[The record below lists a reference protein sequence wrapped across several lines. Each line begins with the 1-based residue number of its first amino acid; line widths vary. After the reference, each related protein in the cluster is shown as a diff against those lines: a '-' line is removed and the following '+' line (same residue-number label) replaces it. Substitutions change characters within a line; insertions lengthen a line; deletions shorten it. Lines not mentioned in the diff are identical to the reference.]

1 MTGMDWILCKV
12 LWILHLSM
20 KIEAENTVLLAEFY
34 EITAW
39 GIHFWGYM
47 YISVSV
53 YERERE
59 RGTTQ
64 VFWGR
69 QAICLLDSQRSSR
82 VRTHLSGPLNSQASS
97 FPLWIPEAIDWPQD
111 TCISFILSPDTPQ
124 QLQSWKASLTPP
136 FITCMLSGRPLL
148 SGPQLP
154 HMSHDLIRVTALW
167 GCCRIKPV
175 ITWKC
180 LEQSVNVK
188 VGAFIPSSRSQEN
201 EPWTAHGLRNC
212 KSKPQATLW
221 VSEFAW
227 SSVTMGTASSETW
240 SCG

>member
-1 MTGMDWILCKV
+1 MDSASVQEDRSRKHSLTCRV
-12 LWILHLSM
+12 LWNYCLGNS
-20 KIEAENTVLLAEFY
+20 LL
-34 EITAW
+34 
-39 GIHFWGYM
+39 G
-47 YISVSV
+47 V
-53 YERERE
+53 YVYFCECVWERKRE

-69 QAICLLDSQRSSR
+69 QAIDLLDSQRSSR

-111 TCISFILSPDTPQ
+111 TCFSFILSPDTPQ

-180 LEQSVNVK
+180 LEQSVNLK
-188 VGAFIPSSRSQEN
+188 VGVFIPSCSEPN
-201 EPWTAHGLRNC
+201 ETWTAHGQRSC
-212 KSKPQATLW
+212 KSTPQATL
-221 VSEFAW
+221 
-227 SSVTMGTASSETW
+227 
-240 SCG
+240 